1 MSNGHPLSSTVMII
15 LSASDF
21 MVMEMDMVFFES
33 FSGQEVE
40 GMPPCR
46 TMLDISSS
54 RQIWIANAWD
64 SGRPSSDV
72 IDWTQLAAAR
82 ISKIV
87 PVKTRCQRFRGGL
100 RRDKRIQLPKTVS
113 IFVEL

>member
-1 MSNGHPLSSTVMII
+1 MII

-21 MVMEMDMVFFES
+21 MVMEMDMIFFES

-64 SGRPSSDV
+64 SGRPSPNVSDGS
-72 IDWTQLAAAR
+72 QLAAAG
-82 ISKIV
+82 ISEIV
-87 PVKTRCQRFRGGL
+87 PVKTRCQRFRGGV
-100 RRDKRIQLPKTVS
+100 RGEKRIQLPKPVS